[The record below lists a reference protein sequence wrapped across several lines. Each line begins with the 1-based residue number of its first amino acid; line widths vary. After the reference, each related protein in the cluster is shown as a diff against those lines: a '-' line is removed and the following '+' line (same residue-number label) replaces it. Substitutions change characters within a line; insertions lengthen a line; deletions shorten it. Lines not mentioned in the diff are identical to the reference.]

1 MKLIPLY
8 LVLLLSWQLTACS
21 EAPYTDVDNV
31 GLRDLLEEGAP
42 LFDVRRP
49 EEWHQTGVVTGSRL
63 LTYVDQYSRL
73 MPGFLET
80 LNAEVDRQEPLIL
93 ICRTG
98 SRTARL
104 ARKLTLE
111 MGYTQVY
118 NVRDGITGWIAE
130 GRAVSPP

>member
-1 MKLIPLY
+1 MKLVPLH
-8 LVLLLSWQLTACS
+8 LVLLLSWLLTACS
-21 EAPYTDVDNV
+21 AAPYTDIDSAELN
-31 GLRDLLEEGAP
+31 DLLKQGVP

-49 EEWHQTGVVTGSRL
+49 EEWRETGVVAGSRL
-63 LTYVDQYSRL
+63 LTYVDRYSRL

-80 LNAEVDRQEPLIL
+80 LNVEVDRQEPLIL

-104 ARKLTLE
+104 ARKLMLE
-111 MGYTQVY
+111 MGYRRVY
-118 NVRDGITGWIAE
+118 NVRDGITRWIAE